1 MPWSIIGVPL
11 ISFILRTLHKYV
23 YLMEENMQ
31 NDGPLRRVYELGY
44 LLVPSITEENVAGEA
59 TALKD
64 IILSFG
70 ALPISEEYPKLMG
83 LAYDMEAVI
92 NNKKEHF
99 ETGYFGWFKFELAP
113 EQLALL
119 ESKLKLS
126 DKLIR
131 FLLIKTVRESTMAS
145 KRPFG
150 RDFKRRTD
158 AKRDPTAPP
167 VEINK
172 EEIDKQIEALI
183 SDEASPVPEASEAE
197 A

>member
-1 MPWSIIGVPL
+1 
-11 ISFILRTLHKYV
+11 
-23 YLMEENMQ
+23 MEEETTQ
-31 NDGPLRRVYELGY
+31 TDVSSRRVYELGY

-64 IILSFG
+64 SILSFG

-99 ETGYFGWFKFELAP
+99 ETGYFGWFKFELTP
-113 EQLALL
+113 DQLASL

-158 AKRDPTAPP
+158 AKHDPAAPA

-172 EEIDKQIEALI
+172 EEIDKQIDALI
-183 SDEASPVPEASEAE
+183 SEEAPAEPVMPEVEA
-197 A
+197 